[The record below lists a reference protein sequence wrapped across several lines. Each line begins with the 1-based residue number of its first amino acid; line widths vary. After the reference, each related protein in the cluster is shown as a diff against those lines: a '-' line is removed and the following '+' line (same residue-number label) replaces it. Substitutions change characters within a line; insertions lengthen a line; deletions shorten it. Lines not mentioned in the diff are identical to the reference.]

1 MKQNNGPNAHM
12 SSRSTLPAGAAGA
25 GDVGVAAGPRSNKSP
40 PGTPAA
46 YPLAFASDGEN
57 WENGSHETEQ
67 YEKRI
72 EV

>member
-1 MKQNNGPNAHM
+1 M

-57 WENGSHETEQ
+57 WENWENGSHETEQ
-67 YEKRI
+67 CEKRI